1 MRLIGLAVVLI
12 VGLTL
17 AQFAP
22 ALSVETQ
29 PASSVRRIGFLSGN
43 SSESTRGFV
52 EEFRRGLRE
61 QGYVEGQNI
70 HVEYRWADGKA
81 DRLSGLVTDLISL
94 RVEII
99 VAVGSPL
106 LVLHI
111 KRRARFR
118 SSW

>member
-43 SSESTRGFV
+43 SSESKGDT
-52 EEFRRGLRE
+52 RGLR
-61 QGYVEGQNI
+61 
-70 HVEYRWADGKA
+70 
-81 DRLSGLVTDLISL
+81 S
-94 RVEII
+94 
-99 VAVGSPL
+99 
-106 LVLHI
+106 
-111 KRRARFR
+111 
-118 SSW
+118 